1 MGLRIVWMTEM
12 FRYVKSGSKLLSIS
26 GIAILGSL
34 DEGRWVSGKRDLIP
48 SVTSPLIAAHVLRK
62 KH

>member
-34 DEGRWVSGKRDLIP
+34 DEGRWVSDKRDLIP
-48 SVTSPLIAAHVLRK
+48 SVTDCSTCA
-62 KH
+62 